1 MPWLFYAQVSQTV
14 DDARNLLAENT
25 FLVIAIGATALVGW
39 WIFKKIFKLALYAGV
54 AGLIAWVVYF
64 NIRG

>member
-1 MPWLFYAQVSQTV
+1 MFQFFAQVGDTV
-14 DDARNLLAENT
+14 NEARSLFAENLT
-25 FLVIAIGATALVGW
+25 LVIAIGLTALVAW

-54 AGLIAWVVYF
+54 AGFIAWIWYF